1 MKHNYFLD
9 QQNMFLYCC
18 NIKCCAKCC
27 CLIANDKTDV
37 NIFTAIISGKLHVA
51 KQKTKLTDRSNWA
64 KNLFNYITR
73 KISII

>member
-1 MKHNYFLD
+1 
-9 QQNMFLYCC
+9 MFLYCC

-51 KQKTKLTDRSNWA
+51 KQKTKLTDLIGQ
-64 KNLFNYITR
+64 KIYLITLLGKYLLFN
-73 KISII
+73 S